1 MRSWLIL
8 SGAVLF
14 LGAAFGWYS
23 SVPEPQGVAENPM
36 AYASDE
42 WVVWRSMDRRMA
54 TATLVE
60 LLPTLDTGRV
70 PQSEVF
76 RSFTHESLPGLLWHH
91 EAPWAESPA
100 TWQQVPWRG
109 GWLSGSKEV
118 LGAWKERPGQ
128 MANHWREG
136 EPFASLHRGEW
147 GWSWGADGWVVW
159 ADSAAVQV
167 EG

>member
-70 PQSEVF
+70 PQSKSSV
-76 RSFTHESLPGLLWHH
+76 RSPMNPCRGCCGTTKRHGLNLLPHGNKCLGE
-91 EAPWAESPA
+91 EA
-100 TWQQVPWRG
+100 G
-109 GWLSGSKEV
+109 
-118 LGAWKERPGQ
+118 
-128 MANHWREG
+128 
-136 EPFASLHRGEW
+136 
-147 GWSWGADGWVVW
+147 
-159 ADSAAVQV
+159 
-167 EG
+167 